1 MLWHR
6 DERLPPSA
14 PTRSPV
20 VPGSDALR
28 QAALEAS
35 WRRDRKVAQRRIAWR
50 WVVWCLQRYS
60 LPVLGGLGAMG
71 LVIYVAGL
79 WPQEPAVPS
88 SHAVTAPE
96 RQTSGG
102 APSAPAPSETTTVMT
117 TPAEDPS
124 DQAPLRLRGSVLL
137 NDARA
142 TSLPDSVAPVS
153 ADTLSLK
160 PETWLHSKEP

>member
-14 PTRSPV
+14 PTRTPV

-71 LVIYVAGL
+71 LVAYLAGL
-79 WPQEPAVPS
+79 WPREPAALSPHVVS
-88 SHAVTAPE
+88 APE
-96 RQTSGG
+96 RPTDG
-102 APSAPAPSETTTVMT
+102 APPAPTPSVVTTVTAAPAN
-117 TPAEDPS
+117 DPS
-124 DQAPLRLRGSVLL
+124 DRAALRLRGSVRL
-137 NDARA
+137 NDVQA
-142 TSLPDSVAPVS
+142 TPQPESGSPVS